1 MRALGF
7 EAKKSD
13 VLQILKDYDRQNTG
27 RIGFTDFSD
36 ISKLSEV
43 LALIVKPMNVVVT
56 SLSDRKSVV

>member
-36 ISKLSEV
+36 VSKFFIIENHFVNLPLTRSI
-43 LALIVKPMNVVVT
+43 A
-56 SLSDRKSVV
+56 